1 MNESKSENY
10 CLITEDEFKKT
21 QVEVVKEMEIPMK
34 SIAMCAFLAYYQAML
49 HKKLF
54 PKKESEETSN
64 DLKE

>member
-1 MNESKSENY
+1 MNETKSENY
-10 CLITEDEFKKT
+10 CLITEYEFKKA
-21 QVEVVKEMEIPMK
+21 QVEVMKEMEIPLK

-54 PKKESEETSN
+54 PKKESEEKEN

>member
-21 QVEVVKEMEIPMK
+21 QVEVAKEMEIPMK
-34 SIAMCAFLAYYQAML
+34 SIAVCAFLAYYQAML

-54 PKKESEETSN
+54 P
-64 DLKE
+64 